1 MFLKIR
7 DDPCRSRDWLAGVFF
22 GWVSRE
28 GPGNVLCLAR
38 AGRVEHALAA
48 FEGHVCHAE
57 DLVSLGGGWG

>member
-1 MFLKIR
+1 
-7 DDPCRSRDWLAGVFF
+7 
-22 GWVSRE
+22 
-28 GPGNVLCLAR
+28 LAR